1 MQNLYERISE
11 IGLVPVI
18 KIDDVETAIPL
29 AQALC
34 DGGLPCAEIT
44 FRTAQAAE
52 AIDKMSKAFPEML
65 IGAGTVLTTEQ
76 VDSAVAAGASFIVS
90 PGLNPKVVSYCL
102 EKKIPIIPGTATPSD
117 MERAIELGLHTVK
130 FFPAEANG
138 GLASIKAMAAPY
150 TQMKF
155 MPTGGIN
162 AKNLNDYL
170 AFDRIIAC
178 GGSWMVPDKMLK
190 EGNYDGIRALTREA
204 VYTMLGLQFEIVS
217 PDAYILRTG
226 NVKRAL
232 RYLKAQGIAFAEES
246 VVIASN
252 GQIQSIEFEKPWNGA
267 RVTLIKK

>member
-1 MQNLYERISE
+1 MNNLFEQIAE

-18 KIDDVETAIPL
+18 KIDDVDTAVPL

-52 AIDKMSKAFPEML
+52 AIAKMAQAFPDMI

-76 VDSAVAAGASFIVS
+76 VDSAVAAGATFIVS

-102 EKKIPIIPGTATPSD
+102 ERNIPIIPGTATPSD
-117 MERAIELGLHTVK
+117 MERAIELGLDTVK

-138 GLASIKAMAAPY
+138 GLKSIKAMAAPY

-162 AKNLNDYL
+162 AANLGEYL

-190 EGNYDGIRALTREA
+190 EGNFDGIRELTREA
-204 VYTMLGLQFEIVS
+204 VYTMLGLKFEIVS
-217 PDAYILRTG
+217 ANEYILRTG
-226 NVKRAL
+226 NVKRAM
-232 RYLKAQGIAFAEES
+232 RYLKSQGIAFAEETM
-246 VVIASN
+246 VEKN
-252 GQIQSIEFEKPWNGA
+252 GKLQSIAFAEDWNGA
-267 RVTLIKK
+267 KVTLTK